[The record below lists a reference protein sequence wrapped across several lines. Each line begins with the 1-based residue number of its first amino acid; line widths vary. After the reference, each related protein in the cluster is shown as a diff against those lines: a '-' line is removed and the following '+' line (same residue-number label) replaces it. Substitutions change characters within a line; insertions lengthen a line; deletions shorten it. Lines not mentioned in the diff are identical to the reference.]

1 MRKRMIALALLAAG
15 ATLAGGCA
23 SRRAVA
29 ASPAACCAPGTAL
42 EEKPDAAPWP
52 DRSIYQLESR
62 WTNDLGESLEL
73 GSLTGRP
80 QIVVMFF
87 ASCTAACPILV
98 HDLQRIR
105 AALSS
110 AAREQ
115 TGFNLITIDGERDTP
130 EALHQFRRSRGLPG
144 KQWTLLRG
152 GADDTLELA
161 ILLGVKF
168 KREGN
173 GQFAHSNLIT
183 VLSAEGEVI
192 CQLAGL
198 RQDIEA
204 AVKAIEGAASAAR
217 R

>member
-1 MRKRMIALALLAAG
+1 MIALALLAAG
-15 ATLAGGCA
+15 AAFAGGCA
-23 SRRAVA
+23 SHRAVA

-42 EEKPDAAPWP
+42 EHNPDAAPWP

-62 WTNDLGESLEL
+62 WTNDFGESLKL
-73 GSLTGRP
+73 GSLAGRP

-105 AALSS
+105 AALPS
-110 AAREQ
+110 AVREQ

-130 EALHQFRRSRGLPG
+130 EALRQFRRSRGLPG
-144 KQWTLLRG
+144 KQWTLLRSG
-152 GADDTLELA
+152 DDDTLELA

-183 VLSAEGEVI
+183 VLSAEGEVNY
-192 CQLAGL
+192 QLAGL

-204 AVKAIEGAASAAR
+204 VVKAIEGAASAAR